1 MLRFVTFVQPL
12 MPANTV
18 LPSVDEVDVFSA
30 FQPVLAH
37 MQMLWELVLTAE
49 PLVVMAAS
57 PTVCAQVVQ
66 SLIRCVLGLLTQ
78 IRAGPRHALSTCL
91 TCSM

>member
-1 MLRFVTFVQPL
+1 

-18 LPSVDEVDVFSA
+18 LPTVDEVDLFSA
-30 FQPVLAH
+30 FHPVLAH
-37 MQMLWELVLTAE
+37 IQMLWELVLTAE

-66 SLIRCVLGLLTQ
+66 
-78 IRAGPRHALSTCL
+78 ALVR
-91 TCSM
+91 